1 MDNRNVASKS
11 KIISSLIWKLM
22 ERCGAQGVQL
32 LVQILLARLLDPE
45 DFGVLTL
52 LIVFVNLANVFIQT
66 GFSTSLIQ
74 KKEVD
79 EIDLSSVLFASLGV
93 AAVLY
98 VVLYVTSQ

>member
-93 AAVLY
+93 AAVLF
-98 VVLYVTSQ
+98 SSGS